1 MGISVPSAW
10 VSLYKQFVQHALT
23 SVLGFEGHFPPFQL
37 LGFPTSEGGNVTDVT
52 FVDDCI
58 VEVAVAEVRTYADE
72 YDTNLENNFYDR
84 EDEDITPITV
94 SRSGRQIRAHFRLDF
109 LGTLTVDISN
119 NLMEK

>member
-1 MGISVPSAW
+1 M
-10 VSLYKQFVQHALT
+10 
-23 SVLGFEGHFPPFQL
+23 
-37 LGFPTSEGGNVTDVT
+37 TDVT